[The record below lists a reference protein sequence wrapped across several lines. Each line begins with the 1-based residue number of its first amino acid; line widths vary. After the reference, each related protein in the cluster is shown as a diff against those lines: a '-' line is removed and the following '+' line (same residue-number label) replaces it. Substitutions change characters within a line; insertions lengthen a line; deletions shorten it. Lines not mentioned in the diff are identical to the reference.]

1 LEHARPPSDDD
12 ADIKWGNIFGRS
24 YRNDLNLGRSSA
36 VVRRSMFAIVGEAQQ
51 SGLASEK
58 EPLQCGRPEAMIVR
72 QALPRHSPH
81 SLELWIIK
89 DTTEIS
95 I

>member
-1 LEHARPPSDDD
+1 
-12 ADIKWGNIFGRS
+12 
-24 YRNDLNLGRSSA
+24 LGFLLQRFEPRA
-36 VVRRSMFAIVGEAQQ
+36 KQRRRSPFNVAIVGEAEQ
-51 SGLASEK
+51 SGHASEK
-58 EPLQCGRPEAMIVR
+58 EALQCGRPEAMIVR